1 MKGSFQNKLLTND
14 ESIKNNFK
22 INNEENKS
30 TNEAAILTLD
40 EIRNF
45 EEVSRRLK
53 ELDWDFEKDATSYI
67 THDIHPYTAKFIPQ
81 IPRQLILQL
90 SVNGEVVWDPFG
102 GSGTTAVEA
111 LFLNRVAISS
121 DINPISKIIGRAK
134 TTILRREETTELFS
148 LLDNINASYK
158 GKLEALNNNN
168 DSVNQVCGIP
178 SIPHIKKWFG
188 RNPISELSIIRD
200 EIQNLSNTSAKNVAM
215 TALSV
220 TVGKVSN
227 QKSET
232 QYSAVEKNIRP
243 GETIKIFSDETYE
256 IINKVN
262 LLRQISPGNKPYF
275 ITADVRKPLVELG
288 IIKENSIDLVVS
300 SPPYPNSFDYHLYHR
315 FRLFWL
321 GFDPAEFADGEIGS
335 HLRHQKQGNGFDA
348 YISEMRLALENIYLS
363 LRPGRYA
370 VLVVGDG
377 VYKGQTYHTAE
388 ELALISKEIGFK
400 DFEIITRSVH
410 KTKRSIKPFA
420 RRLEKEKILVLR
432 KPSTE
437 SSFIAHKPNYKLW
450 DYEEVLRNEEVA
462 GLVKSNIIKNEEG
475 IDEILTD
482 FLSIDRLRR
491 LTFTHEIELG
501 GGQKIPTWQC
511 ILENGNPKLKNS
523 FGNRRESKYAT
534 HGLHQYKGKFYPQLV
549 KSLLNISGTEPGS
562 IVFDP
567 FCGSGTVPLEGYLNG
582 MISIGCDINP
592 MAVEISR
599 AKIEILTVGL
609 DELQTE
615 SENLLK
621 LLNATIKDKVEIV
634 SSSSSADLEI
644 ENWFPTKV
652 VHKMRYL
659 MTAIN
664 QVGNEKIRRFFSMIM
679 SNIIRDISQQDPNDL
694 RIRRRKKEIEDAPVF
709 ELFSKSLTLNINK
722 VETFMRI
729 RHLSPSKFRWFA
741 ISEANTCN
749 LNELMEIGL
758 QKGTVDKI
766 ITSPPYATALPYIDT
781 DRLSLLVLQKLG
793 AKERSEIESKLVG
806 SREIS
811 KKEKRETEDKIMKL
825 DFGQIESEIAK
836 DLIKKVYWSN
846 VSSDQGFRR
855 KNMAALLYKYFNDM
869 TTSMKNMDYVLKNG
883 GDIFIVI
890 GDNYTITSNGRVDI
904 ETARILKDTGQKIGW
919 ELKREIPITV
929 TTENLN
935 HMKNSIRNN
944 IVLWFRKYL

>member
-1 MKGSFQNKLLTND
+1 MNDILKNKLLIYDGALKNHFRILNEGSND
-14 ESIKNNFK
+14 
-22 INNEENKS
+22 
-30 TNEAAILTLD
+30 TNEAGILTLD

-45 EEVSRRLK
+45 DEVSRKLK
-53 ELDWDFEKDATSYI
+53 ELDWDFEKDVTNYM

-111 LFLNRVAISS
+111 LFLNRVAVSS
-121 DINPISKIIGRAK
+121 DMNPISKIIGKAK
-134 TTILRREETTELFS
+134 TTTLGREETTELFS
-148 LLDNINASYK
+148 LLDNIQASYK
-158 GKLEALNNNN
+158 VKLETLNNNN
-168 DSVNQVCGIP
+168 DSVEQVGRIP
-178 SIPHIKKWFG
+178 GIPHIEKWFG

-200 EIQNLSNTSAKNVAM
+200 KIESLSSSSSKNVAM

-243 GETIKIFSDETYE
+243 GETIKIFSDETHE

-262 LLRQISPGNKPYF
+262 LLKQISPGNKPYF
-275 ITADVRKPLVELG
+275 ITADIRKPLVELG
-288 IIKENSIDLVVS
+288 TIKENSIDLVVS

-321 GFDPAEFADGEIGS
+321 GFNPAEFADGEIGS
-335 HLRHQKQGNGFDA
+335 HLRHQKQRNGFEA

-377 VYKGQTYHTAE
+377 VYGGQTYHTAE
-388 ELALISKEIGFK
+388 ELAVISREIGFK
-400 DFEIITRSVH
+400 DCEIITRAVH
-410 KTKRSIKPFA
+410 KTKRSINPSA
-420 RRLEKEKILVLR
+420 RRLEKENILILR

-437 SSFIAHKPNYKLW
+437 CNFVAHKPNYKLW
-450 DYEEVLRNEEVA
+450 GYEEVLRKEEVV
-462 GLVKSNIIKNEEG
+462 GLVKSNLIKNEKE
-475 IDEILTD
+475 IDEISTD

-491 LTFTHEIELG
+491 LTFTHEIEFG
-501 GGQKIPTWQC
+501 GGQKIQTWQF
-511 ILENGNPKLKNS
+511 ILENGSPQLKNS

-592 MAVEISR
+592 MAVEISK

-621 LLNATIKDKVEIV
+621 LLNATIKDKVEII

-644 ENWFPTKV
+644 ERWFPTRV
-652 VHKMRYL
+652 VYKMRCL

-664 QVGNEKIRRFFSMIM
+664 QVSNEKIRRFFAMIM

-694 RIRRRKKEIEDAPVF
+694 RIRRRKEEIEDAPVF
-709 ELFSKSLTLNINK
+709 EMFTKSLTLNINK

-729 RHLSPSKFRWFA
+729 KHLSPSEYRRFA

-749 LNELMEIGL
+749 LNELVEIGL
-758 QKGTVDKI
+758 HKGTVDKI

-793 AKERSEIESKLVG
+793 TKERSEIESKLVG

-836 DLIKKVYWSN
+836 DLIKKVYLSN
-846 VSSDQGFRR
+846 VGSDVGFRR

-869 TTSMKNMDYVLKNG
+869 ATSMKNMDYVLKNG

-904 ETARILKDTGQKIGW
+904 ETARILHDTGQRIGW
-919 ELKREIPITV
+919 ELKRAMPITV

-935 HMKNSIRNN
+935 HIKNSIRNN
-944 IVLWFRKYL
+944 IVLWFRKTL